1 MDTTSTRN
9 GSATPSRD
17 SLITDTETLR
27 AICGDPHPLTPLKV
41 QTRLTEQAQDFIK
54 RSPFLMLATANA
66 QGEPTVSPKGDK
78 PGFVWAED
86 EFTLHL
92 PDRKGNR
99 LLFSLQN
106 VLENPNV
113 GMIFLLPGTNE
124 TLRVH
129 GTAKLS
135 TDPALCQRLSLGDHP
150 AQLVMTVRI
159 THCYFHCSRSLHHG
173 GVWQPESWPGETM
186 PISFKSEIQAN
197 TEA

>member
-1 MDTTSTRN
+1 METNSTLN
-9 GSATPSRD
+9 GAATPSRD
-17 SLITDTETLR
+17 SLITDVATLR
-27 AICGDPHPLTPLKV
+27 ALCGDPNPLTPRKV
-41 QTRLTEQAQDFIK
+41 QTRLTEQAQAFIG

-92 PDRKGNR
+92 PDRKGNN

-113 GMIFLLPGTNE
+113 GMIFMLPGTNE

-129 GTAKLS
+129 GSAKLS
-135 TDPALCQRLSLGDHP
+135 TDPTLCERLSLGGKP

-173 GVWQPESWPGETM
+173 GVWQPESWPDETM
-186 PISFKSEIQAN
+186 TVSFKSEIEAN
-197 TEA
+197 TTA